1 MVKELYI
8 VEVSGLLTEFV
19 CTHYSVC
26 FELFFM
32 SEWKF
37 PVYQKKMIFIGKQLM
52 CKDVQSSEKALAM
65 KTTGFTMYTVLTV
78 SASQV
83 YFKISVKISN
93 QV

>member
-37 PVYQKKMIFIGKQLM
+37 PVYQKKNDFHR
-52 CKDVQSSEKALAM
+52 
-65 KTTGFTMYTVLTV
+65 KTTYV
-78 SASQV
+78 
-83 YFKISVKISN
+83 
-93 QV
+93 